1 MGIAATSAWTRRT
14 IAAPALCVGIGLN
27 LVSTTTALMPAAHAD
42 KYSDCAAAGGQ
53 WSDLN
58 GNCRVPG
65 AGGAPEKVCNLVF
78 KAQND
83 ALPGLGGGGTT
94 GVSDEEGEYIIYQMR
109 DGYGLSAGE
118 TFGLINTAT
127 GTFMCV
133 EQFGIRIHVTP

>member
-1 MGIAATSAWTRRT
+1 MEIAATSVWTRT
-14 IAAPALCVGIGLN
+14 TTAALRVGIGLA
-27 LVSTTTALMPAAHAD
+27 LVSTTTTLMPAAHAD

-65 AGGAPEKVCNLVF
+65 AGGALEKVCNLVL

-83 ALPGLGGGGTT
+83 ALPGLRGGGTT
-94 GVSDEEGEYIIYQMR
+94 GVSDEEGEYIVYQMR

-118 TFGLINTAT
+118 TFRLINTAT
-127 GTFMCV
+127 GTFMCG
-133 EQFGIRIHVTP
+133 EQFGISVHVTP